1 VRREVGRRRHL
12 TCGQITALGAQE
24 CNTRGMRRIAGVTLI
39 VSALVLTGCKG
50 LSVGTG
56 TGTPQPRDASATASA
71 PGASPRAGAGL
82 LSVHD
87 PKVVTY
93 SRTVTTCHAQSGPRP
108 DPSCT
113 PGAIDPAVTQ
123 ADIHSTIC
131 VSGYTAKVR
140 PPTSLTEKAKKSLYT
155 AYGIP
160 TGTTSELDHLVSLEL
175 GGSNDVT
182 NLWPE
187 VGKLPNPKDKVENTL
202 HDAVCSGKVT
212 LAAAQQAIA
221 SDWETAESVL
231 GLS

>member
-1 VRREVGRRRHL
+1 
-12 TCGQITALGAQE
+12 
-24 CNTRGMRRIAGVTLI
+24 MRRFAGAAII
-39 VSALVLTGCKG
+39 VGVLVLSGCKG
-50 LSVGTG
+50 LSVGAG
-56 TGTPQPRDASATASA
+56 SGSSPEAGGGSASASA
-71 PGASPRAGAGL
+71 GGPSPRAGVGL

-93 SRTVTTCHAQSGPRP
+93 SRTVTTCHALSGPRP
-108 DPSCT
+108 DSSCT

-123 ADIHSTIC
+123 ANIATTIC
-131 VSGYTAKVR
+131 TSGYTTKVR
-140 PPTSLTEKAKKSLYT
+140 PSSSLTDKAKKSLYT

-175 GGSNDVT
+175 GGANDVT

-187 VGKLPNPKDKVENTL
+187 VGKVPNPKDKVENDL
-202 HDAVCSGKVT
+202 HAAVCSGKVP

-231 GLS
+231 GLAGH